1 MIKKMGIGNTRNKVS
16 EVKKGIVF
24 GILLTSFYS
33 VGTYI
38 YKTKIR
44 IDDLKK
50 NEKILAKD
58 LIKQIYPKKYKK
70 VNGHIYKWLK
80 DEKSTFRIRNLG
92 YEKRFSKTASL
103 KELENGL
110 KDEYCTAVKEIK
122 KVDEGIVPG
131 TNIPFKEATYTQVND
146 AYKEYL
152 QKISQIRQIIGY
164 PEVYG
169 DDEPIAF
176 ERHIKCK
183 YNNTKWNMDNSYY
196 YTLLFYNSE
205 INDYYSE
212 YD

>member
-50 NEKILAKD
+50 NEKILDKD

-70 VNGHIYKWLK
+70 VNGHIYKWSE
-80 DEKSTFRIRNLG
+80 DQKSTFRIRNLG

-110 KDEYCTAVKEIK
+110 KEEYCNAVKEIK
-122 KVDEGIVPG
+122 KVDE
-131 TNIPFKEATYTQVND
+131 D

-152 QKISQIRQIIGY
+152 QKIAQIRQIFFKIM
-164 PEVYG
+164 PNNLT
-169 DDEPIAF
+169 DF
-176 ERHIKCK
+176 EKHIKCEYK
-183 YNNTKWNMDNSYY
+183 SSRWNFENTLYLTK
-196 YTLLFYNSE
+196 LFFSKE
-205 INDYYSE
+205 IDDYYSK
-212 YD
+212 

>member
-50 NEKILAKD
+50 NEKILDKD

-70 VNGHIYKWLK
+70 VNGHIYKWSE
-80 DEKSTFRIRNLG
+80 DQKSTFRIRNLG

-103 KELENGL
+103 KELENEL

-122 KVDEGIVPG
+122 KVDEEIVPG
-131 TNIPFKEATYTQVND
+131 TNIPFKEATYTQVDD

-152 QKISQIRQIIGY
+152 QKIAQIRQIFFKIM
-164 PEVYG
+164 PNNLT
-169 DDEPIAF
+169 DF
-176 ERHIKCK
+176 EKHIKCEYK
-183 YNNTKWNMDNSYY
+183 SSRWNFENTLYLTK
-196 YTLLFYNSE
+196 LFFSKE
-205 INDYYSE
+205 IDDYYSK
-212 YD
+212 